1 MSTANKQLFLNG
13 LCQKLSEALTPE
25 AVNMVAYMVANQMD
39 GYMLEE
45 SPEEQHQI
53 STEEYLDQFI
63 LVKTTENKS
72 PKTIERYK
80 YILTKV
86 LTAINVPIP
95 DITVFH
101 LRKYLGELLES
112 GKADS
117 TVEGVR
123 EVICTF
129 FGWLQREG
137 LIPHNPAGN
146 LSSIKVRKR
155 VKLPFMNWELE
166 KLKEH
171 CECIRDKAVVTFL
184 LSTGCRI
191 SEVCGL
197 NRSDIDFSNNQCVV
211 LGKGEKERTVYI
223 DDVAAMFLARYLRSR
238 VDDNEALFIG
248 KGSTRMTPGGIRFML
263 RKLSAKAGVEN
274 VHPHRFRRT
283 FATGMINHG
292 MNIEEVANL
301 LGHEK
306 VDTTMKYIWI
316 DPVNVKS
323 AYKKSRAWA

>member
-1 MSTANKQLFLNG
+1 MPTPNKQVFLNG

-25 AVNMVAYMVANQMD
+25 AVNLVAYMVANQMN
-39 GYMLEE
+39 GYDLEQ
-45 SPEEQHQI
+45 SSDKPI
-53 STEEYLDQFI
+53 TIKPEEYLEQFI
-63 LVKTTENKS
+63 SAKTMENKS

-80 YILTKV
+80 YILTKMLKAV
-86 LTAINVPIP
+86 NVPVP
-95 DITVFH
+95 EITVFH
-101 LRKYLGELLES
+101 LRKYIGGLLES

-123 EVICTF
+123 EIICAF

-137 LIPHNPAGN
+137 LIQYNPAGN
-146 LSSIKVRKR
+146 LCSIKVRKR
-155 VKLPFMNWELE
+155 VKPPFMNWELE

-171 CECIRDKAVVTFL
+171 CECSRDKAVISFL

-197 NRSDIDFSNNQCVV
+197 NRDDIDFANGQCVV
-211 LGKGEKERTVYI
+211 LGKGGKERTVYI
-223 DDVAAMFLARYLRSR
+223 DDVALMLLARYLKSR

-263 RKLSAKAGVEN
+263 KNLSAKAGVEN

-283 FATGMINHG
+283 FATGMISHG

-306 VDTTMKYIWI
+306 VDTTMRYIWI
-316 DPVNVKS
+316 DPANVKNT
-323 AYKKSRAWA
+323 YKRSRAFA